1 MPQPLPYA
9 MLSVPYRV
17 NISILILL
25 AASDLPMTKAV
36 FVTAPANDN
45 PVHDVAAGVEPSLA
59 VKKLTEEKL
68 RLENQNKV
76 KALILIAQLQE
87 HLALDFV
94 PST

>member
-1 MPQPLPYA
+1 
-9 MLSVPYRV
+9 
-17 NISILILL
+17 
-25 AASDLPMTKAV
+25 MTKAV

-87 HLALDFV
+87 H
-94 PST
+94 

>member
-1 MPQPLPYA
+1 
-9 MLSVPYRV
+9 
-17 NISILILL
+17 
-25 AASDLPMTKAV
+25 MTKAV
-36 FVTAPANDN
+36 FVTAAANDN

-94 PST
+94 PSTW